1 MEDLLNQVWDIL
13 TTIVLNL
20 KNPDA
25 WKATLERPGV
35 FWAAVVTLAA
45 IIFAETGLL
54 VGFFLPGDSLLVTV
68 GIVAHLS
75 EWNIGILLG
84 ILILAAILGDTV
96 GYWFGAKAGPAIF
109 NRPQSRWFKR
119 DHLIAARE
127 FYERHGGKTIIIARF
142 MPFVRTF
149 APVVAGAAKMEYRT
163 FLFYN
168 VIGGIGWIASML
180 LFGYTLHLWA
190 DALLRPIFGPQFRI
204 EKNIDILAITI
215 ILLSVAPLAIKGIGE
230 WRAKRLARRLTEA
243 PKTTV

>member
-1 MEDLLNQVWDIL
+1 MEDLFSQVWDIL

-25 WKATLERPGV
+25 WKDSLGKPGV
-35 FWAAVVTLAA
+35 FWAAVVTLAT

-75 EWNIGILLG
+75 DWNIGILLV
-84 ILILAAILGDTV
+84 ILTAAAIIGDTV

-109 NRPQSRWFKR
+109 NRPSSRWFKR
-119 DHLIAARE
+119 DHLLAAKG
-127 FYERHGGKTIIIARF
+127 FYDKHGGKTIIMARF

-168 VIGGIGWIASML
+168 VIGGVAWITSML
-180 LFGYTLHLWA
+180 IFGYTLHLWA
-190 DALLRPIFGPQFRI
+190 DALLRPIFGPTFRI
-204 EKNIDILAITI
+204 EKNIDILAGLI
-215 ILLSVAPLAIKGIGE
+215 ILASIMPIIVKGLTE
-230 WRAKRLARRLTEA
+230 WRSSRRAKLPTPGA
-243 PKTTV
+243 PVG

>member
-1 MEDLLNQVWDIL
+1 MDDLFSQVWDL
-13 TTIVLNL
+13 LSTIVLNL

-25 WKATLERPGV
+25 WKESLGKPGV

-75 EWNIGILLG
+75 DWNIGILLAV
-84 ILILAAILGDTV
+84 LTAAAIIGDTV

-109 NRPQSRWFKR
+109 NRPSSRWFKR
-119 DHLIAARE
+119 DHLLAAKD
-127 FYERHGGKTIIIARF
+127 FYDRHGGKTIIMARF

-168 VIGGIGWIASML
+168 VIGGVAWIASML

-190 DALLRPIFGPQFRI
+190 DALLRPIFGPTFRI
-204 EKNIDILAITI
+204 EKNIDILAGLI
-215 ILLSVAPLAIKGIGE
+215 ILASISPLIVKGLSA
-230 WRAKRLARRLTEA
+230 WRTNRRAKLPTPGA
-243 PKTTV
+243 PVG